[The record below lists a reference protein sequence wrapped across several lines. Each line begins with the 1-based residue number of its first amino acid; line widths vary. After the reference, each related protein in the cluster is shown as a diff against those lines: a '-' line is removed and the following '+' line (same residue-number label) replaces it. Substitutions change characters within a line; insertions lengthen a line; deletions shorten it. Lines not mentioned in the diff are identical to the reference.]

1 MSLNRESGWPSA
13 TYSNACRKLWSFSC
27 KLPIKHGE
35 PAFAETTVYMLIAF
49 GGLPGTGKTTIARAL
64 ARQLGAVHVRIDS
77 IEQTLRDC
85 GLADGS
91 MGDAGYRVAYA
102 VARDNLSVG
111 RIVIADSV
119 NPLQVTRDAWVA
131 IAKGTGAGFVEVE
144 VVCSDVKEH
153 RRRAE
158 TRRSDIPGL
167 RLPTWQEIASR
178 EYSPWDREHVVVD
191 TGRQSVE
198 QSVQRL
204 REVIAAQRE

>member
-1 MSLNRESGWPSA
+1 
-13 TYSNACRKLWSFSC
+13 
-27 KLPIKHGE
+27 
-35 PAFAETTVYMLIAF
+35 MLIVF
-49 GGLPGTGKTTIARAL
+49 GGLPGTGKTTIAREL

-91 MGDAGYRVAYA
+91 MDDAGYRVAYA

-119 NPLQVTRDAWVA
+119 NPLKVTRDAWVA
-131 IAKGTGAGFVEVE
+131 VAKRAGAEFVEVE

-158 TRRSDIPGL
+158 TRRSDIPRL
-167 RLPTWQEIASR
+167 RLPTWQETVSR
-178 EYSPWDREHVVVD
+178 VYSPWDREHIVVD
-191 TGRQSVE
+191 TARQNVE
-198 QSVQRL
+198 QSVQTL
-204 REVIAAQRE
+204 RKTIATQRE